1 MSYMAK
7 KLASAQK
14 YFIRKSCLQ
23 YEPFFLRLRGEL
35 SVFYTIIFNYISILY
50 NMSVVFK
57 GS

>member
-1 MSYMAK
+1 MAK